1 MRFRRPMIAVCAA
14 VCCGVVLLATAA
26 KATIN
31 IITIGDPVIPID
43 RDLVTYT
50 SSYPAAEQ
58 PSKAIDDLN
67 LAPTG
72 TKYTN
77 FGRFD
82 AGFTIQPSVG
92 ATTIKGFRIDT
103 ANDNEPRDPSS
114 YELYGS
120 NDAA

>member
-1 MRFRRPMIAVCAA
+1 MRFRRPKLAAGAA
-14 VCCGVVLLATAA
+14 VCCGALLMTNAARATV
-26 KATIN
+26 N

-50 SSYPAAEQ
+50 SSYPAAES
-58 PSKAIDDLN
+58 PLKAIDDLN

-82 AGFTIQPSVG
+82 AGFTIQPSAG

-114 YELYGS
+114 
-120 NDAA
+120 